1 MPDARSST
9 EQSGDSQGNEP
20 PVPQSI
26 SMKELMGFALIVL
39 LAVTISWASQ
49 AQLGWGEFLG
59 PFHILLLHFP
69 VVLLVLMAGLEVAWW
84 RRGGEELRRIILW
97 MMQLTV
103 ASTLLTVGLGVFLA
117 REGGYNPEALEDHQN
132 YGLAVMWTSVLT
144 VALLTWANKLENHWL
159 RQGYRLVLGATVV
172 LMIMVG
178 HSGGNLSHG
187 DKFLVKHLPESL
199 KRWLGEATPNP
210 SSKGIIPLENGQDTR
225 DEFTSV
231 IWPILEKRCIKCH
244 GPKKQKG
251 EYRVDEKESLF
262 GGGESEEISIEPGD
276 PAGSSLIRMILLHM
290 DHDEV
295 MPPEGKGQVTEEEA
309 WKLINWIKKG
319 APITKIPTLEPPGK
333 KTPDE
338 EK

>member
-1 MPDARSST
+1 MPDAPSST
-9 EQSGDSQGNEP
+9 DRIEDPQGTEP
-20 PVPQSI
+20 PVSQSV
-26 SMKELMGFALIVL
+26 SMRELVGFVLMVL
-39 LAVTISWASQ
+39 LAVAISWASQ

-84 RRGGEELRRIILW
+84 RRGGEELHRIILW

-103 ASTLLTVGLGVFLA
+103 TSTLLTVGLGVFLA

-132 YGLAVMWTSVLT
+132 YGLAVMWTSVLA
-144 VALLTWANKLENHWL
+144 VALLTWANKLENHRL
-159 RQGYRLVLGATVV
+159 RQGYRLVLGTTLV

-187 DKFLVKHLPESL
+187 DKFLIKHLPESV
-199 KRWLGEATPNP
+199 KRWLGKGTPTPN
-210 SSKGIIPLENGQDTR
+210 SKAVTPTDNGQDTQ

-231 IWPILEKRCIKCH
+231 IWPILEERCINCH

-251 EYRVDEKESLF
+251 EYRVDEKETLF

-276 PAGSSLIRMILLHM
+276 PAGSSLIRMILLSM
-290 DHDEV
+290 DNDEV
-295 MPPEGKGQVTEEEA
+295 MPPEGKGQVTEEET

-319 APITKIPTLEPPGK
+319 APFTKFPEAAEPDK
-333 KTPDE
+333 E
-338 EK
+338 

>member
-1 MPDARSST
+1 MPDAPSST
-9 EQSGDSQGNEP
+9 EQPENPQGVEP
-20 PVPQSI
+20 PVSQSI
-26 SMKELMGFALIVL
+26 SMKELVGFTLMVL
-39 LAVTISWASQ
+39 LAVAISWASQ
-49 AQLGWGEFLG
+49 AQLGWGKFLG

-69 VVLLVLMAGLEVAWW
+69 VVLLVLMAGLEVIWW

-117 REGGYNPEALEDHQN
+117 REGGYNPEALDDHQN
-132 YGLAVMWTSVLT
+132 YGLAVMWTSVLA
-144 VALLTWANKLENHWL
+144 VALLTWANKLESHRL
-159 RQGYRLVLGATVV
+159 RQGYRLVLGATLV

-187 DKFLVKHLPESL
+187 DKFLIKHLPESI
-199 KRWLGEATPNP
+199 KGWLGKATTPTTNP
-210 SSKGIIPLENGQDTR
+210 KGVTPPKNGQDTQ
-225 DEFTSV
+225 DEFTRV
-231 IWPILEKRCIKCH
+231 IWPILEERCIKCH

-251 EYRVDEKESLF
+251 EYRVDKKETLF

-295 MPPEGKGQVTEEEA
+295 MPPEGKGEVTEEET

-319 APITKIPTLEPPGK
+319 APFSSFPVASATPGK
-333 KTPDE
+333 E
-338 EK
+338 

>member
-1 MPDARSST
+1 MPDARSNT
-9 EQSGDSQGNEP
+9 EQPEHSQGAEP
-20 PVPQSI
+20 RTSQSSSI
-26 SMKELMGFALIVL
+26 KELVGFGLMIL
-39 LAVTISWASQ
+39 LAAAISWASQ
-49 AQLGWGEFLG
+49 AQLGWGKFLG

-69 VVLLVLMAGLEVAWW
+69 VVLLVLMAGLEVVWW
-84 RRGGEELRRIILW
+84 CRGGEELRRIILW

-117 REGGYNPEALEDHQN
+117 GEGVLDPDLEDHQN
-132 YGLAVMWTSVLT
+132 YGLAIMWTSVLA
-144 VALLTWANKLENHWL
+144 VALLTWANKFENHWL
-159 RQGYRLVLGATVV
+159 RKGYRLVLGATLV
-172 LMIMVG
+172 LAVMVG

-187 DKFLVKHLPESL
+187 DQFLVKHLPESL
-199 KRWLGEATPNP
+199 KRWLGEATPP
-210 SSKGIIPLENGQDTR
+210 PPPPNGQDTQ

-309 WKLINWIKKG
+309 WKLINWIQKG
-319 APITKIPTLEPPGK
+319 APFTKPTSTQTSSGEKASPAEK
-333 KTPDE
+333 K
-338 EK
+338 